1 MSMASVEFFANKQ
14 DWRHEMLAYKLSS
27 HQLAN
32 LMLADLAPLVVLL
45 AVVGVRDTS
54 QFNPFILSLPFSALG
69 ALLAYSYFA
78 EPIRTANRRSQNG
91 AQQAKVLFD
100 ISEEGVQIKNADME
114 LKYHWQCFNR
124 AVITEDFYFLVYT
137 GNRDA
142 YHFIPRRVFASEAA
156 EGSFRAIL
164 EANLPDVQVKPIRQR
179 RGWVNLIMGTSGV
192 IYFMVFMV
200 TLIWLIR

>member
-1 MSMASVEFFANKQ
+1 MPMARVEFFANKQ

-45 AVVGVRDTS
+45 AIVEVRNTMRI
-54 QFNPFILSLPFSALG
+54 NPFVLSLLFSAMG

-78 EPIRTANRRSQNG
+78 EPIRIANRRSQNE
-91 AQQAKVLFD
+91 AQHAQVLLE
-100 ISEEGVQIKNADME
+100 ISEEGVQIKNADMDI
-114 LKYHWQCFNR
+114 KYLWHYFNR

-142 YHFIPRRVFASEAA
+142 YYFIPRRAFASEA
-156 EGSFRAIL
+156 EERSFRAIL
-164 EANLPDVQVKPIRQR
+164 ETHLPNIHVKPIRQR
-179 RGWVNLIMGTSGV
+179 QEWVNLFYVSSDFI
-192 IYFMVFMV
+192 
-200 TLIWLIR
+200 